1 MTASAHRKS
10 KKEFDPNKGY
20 EELANS
26 LIQIME
32 KGTNPFRR
40 TWTAEQHHTNFV
52 TGDPYQN
59 GNLLYY
65 QSYYTPFQNV
75 TKKN

>member
-1 MTASAHRKS
+1 MTTSAPRKS

-40 TWTAEQHHTNFV
+40 TWTSEQQHTNFI
-52 TGDPYQN
+52 TGDAYQN
-59 GNLLYY
+59 GNLICLEIARI
-65 QSYYTPFQNV
+65 F
-75 TKKN
+75 

>member
-1 MTASAHRKS
+1 MTASAPRKS

-32 KGTNPFRR
+32 KG
-40 TWTAEQHHTNFV
+40 QNFYCAFLDEV
-52 TGDPYQN
+52 N
-59 GNLLYY
+59 
-65 QSYYTPFQNV
+65 
-75 TKKN
+75 